1 MTEPPIR
8 IELRAVVV
16 YAGLDAVFEH
26 QLGSVEGQNYD
37 EVASGFGDLLDT
49 MSLTWNEVTGR

>member
-37 EVASGFGDLLDT
+37 EVASG
-49 MSLTWNEVTGR
+49 SEQN